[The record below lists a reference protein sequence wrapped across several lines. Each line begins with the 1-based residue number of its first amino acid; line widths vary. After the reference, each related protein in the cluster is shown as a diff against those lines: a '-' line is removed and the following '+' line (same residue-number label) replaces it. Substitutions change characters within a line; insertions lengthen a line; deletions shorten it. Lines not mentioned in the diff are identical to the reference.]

1 MSWSSTGRGA
11 AVLVVTLL
19 ATLCTGV
26 ANAADDPIPEVS
38 TSGNAFEAVNHDLIE
53 VSGSGGD
60 GSESDAGANGDLANN
75 ATSLPVDDGI
85 EYTYERVCTAN
96 VGDYL
101 DPARC
106 VELDARCT
114 DGEDGILVQ
123 WIQIDTNT
131 SPPTET
137 PTGRQDCLYSGQPPA
152 PPTGDGGEPEEEPVV
167 VTLREFES
175 QPIIAARIVSQPEHF
190 GLKNAHSNVYAI
202 AEEQEF
208 NFEFQDAEIRLRAW
222 PVSYQWNYGDG
233 TGQTTTTS
241 GQKLDVGGMN
251 TETATSHVYTETG
264 DYDVSLVTYFAGDY
278 SVDGGPWQPIA
289 GEAAVASEPHLMSIW
304 TSETSLYAD
313 NCVENPDGA
322 GC

>member
-1 MSWSSTGRGA
+1 MRFLVSLSRFFFLSTIA
-11 AVLVVTLL
+11 LSALL
-19 ATLCTGV
+19 ASLVPAQAAESSDIGFVDNKVSVENTTLEKQ
-26 ANAADDPIPEVS
+26 P
-38 TSGNAFEAVNHDLIE
+38 
-53 VSGSGGD
+53 GSGGFEP
-60 GSESDAGANGDLANN
+60 GTGNESEPV
-75 ATSLPVDDGI
+75 SLPKNDGI

-96 VGDYL
+96 VGDFL

-123 WIQIDTNT
+123 WIEVDTST

-152 PPTGDGGEPEEEPVV
+152 PPTGNGGEPEEEPVI

-241 GQKLDVGGMN
+241 GQKLDVGAMN
-251 TETATSHVYTETG
+251 TETATSHMYTETG